1 MKQFVKQLVLLIL
14 VMVVHIYLGVSML
27 AKPTSAT
34 AETTVQSVDVSSQ
47 QLKPKKKKKK
57 KHRRKRCYNSTILV
71 GNGKYKKR
79 R

>member
-1 MKQFVKQLVLLIL
+1 MKQLVLLTL
-14 VMVVHIYLGVSML
+14 VMVFPIHLGITVSAM
-27 AKPTSAT
+27 PTSAT

-47 QLKPKKKKKK
+47 QLKPKKKKKRKCRK
-57 KHRRKRCYNSTILV
+57 KKCYNSTILV

>member
-1 MKQFVKQLVLLIL
+1 MKQLVLLTL
-14 VMVVHIYLGVSML
+14 VMVFPIHLGITISAM
-27 AKPTSAT
+27 PTSAT

-57 KHRRKRCYNSTILV
+57 KHRRKKCYNSTILV

>member
-1 MKQFVKQLVLLIL
+1 MKQLVLLTL
-14 VMVVHIYLGVSML
+14 VMVFHIYLGITIS
-27 AKPTSAT
+27 AKPISAT

-47 QLKPKKKKKK
+47 QLKPKKKKKHKRK
-57 KHRRKRCYNSTILV
+57 KCYNSTILV

>member
-1 MKQFVKQLVLLIL
+1 M
-14 VMVVHIYLGVSML
+14 
-27 AKPTSAT
+27 PTSAT

-57 KHRRKRCYNSTILV
+57 KHRRKKCYNSTILV

>member
-1 MKQFVKQLVLLIL
+1 MKQLVLLTL
-14 VMVVHIYLGVSML
+14 VMVFPIYLGTSIS